1 MEFIVEQKVLDLGV
15 IIKGV
20 EITVEDN
27 STYSDE
33 LKLYIN
39 QHIQKLLEKETLETL
54 KNDQIIQG
62 FYDLHQLV
70 HVPRRKNLPAS
81 ENLLKT
87 LIKKQQ
93 FYSINSVVDIYNII
107 SMETKLAL
115 GAHDIDHV
123 SGNLSLRL
131 THGDE
136 NFIPLG
142 QNEAKDVPVGV
153 YSYIDDDQDIVCYL
167 EIRQVD
173 KTKITENSHH
183 IFYIVQGNEKTSWTY
198 IDQVAHQIIET
209 TTYFCGGQ
217 GKILDLK
224 IIEKC

>member
-1 MEFIVEQKVLDLGV
+1 MKFIIEKDVLDLGV
-15 IIKGV
+15 KIRGV
-20 EITVEDN
+20 QITGVN
-27 STYSDE
+27 NQHYSEE
-33 LKLYIN
+33 LNDYIN
-39 QHIQKLLEKETLETL
+39 QHVQALLEKETADTI
-54 KNDQIIQG
+54 KNNEIIQG
-62 FYDLHQLV
+62 FYDLHQKV
-70 HVPRRKNLPAS
+70 HIPRRKNLPAS
-81 ENLLKT
+81 ENLLK
-87 LIKKQQ
+87 LLVKKQE
-93 FYSINSVVDIYNII
+93 FYKINPVVDIYNII

-123 SGNLSLRL
+123 GGNLSLKL
-131 THGDE
+131 TKGDE

-142 QNEAKDVPVGV
+142 QSEPKDVPVGV

-183 IFYIVQGNEKTSWTY
+183 IFYIVQGNEKTSWNY